1 LRNEKEESIM
11 PNLLEA
17 RNIGKS
23 FYMSGKE
30 LLVLKNVSF
39 TVNKKEFIC
48 IQGAS
53 GSGKSTLLHIL
64 GSLDKPTHGEVLFE
78 GIPLFKK
85 SDERLAQFRNEKLG
99 FVFQFHH
106 LLPEFTALE
115 NVLMPAFIGGKSE
128 GDLEKRAHELLD
140 YVGLSA
146 RKNHKPGEL
155 SGGES
160 QRVAL
165 ARALIL
171 KPALILADEPTGNL
185 DSENAKKIFELLKD
199 LHHKMETTIIYVT
212 HDADWVSYADKT
224 WHLKNGDLS

>member
-1 LRNEKEESIM
+1 MN
-11 PNLLEA
+11 NLLEA
-17 RNIGKS
+17 KNISKS
-23 FYMSGKE
+23 FSMNGKE
-30 LLVLKNVSF
+30 LSVLKNISFAVS
-39 TVNKKEFIC
+39 KKEFIC

-64 GSLDKPTHGEVLFE
+64 GSLDKPTRGDVLFE

-115 NVLMPAFIGGKSE
+115 NVLMPALIGGRKN
-128 GDLEKRAHELLD
+128 LEFETRAHELLD
-140 YVGLSA
+140 YVGLGP
-146 RKNHKPGEL
+146 RKNHKPSEL

-185 DSENAKKIFELLKD
+185 DSENARKIFELLKD
-199 LHHKMETTIIYVT
+199 LHHKMEATIIYVT
-212 HDADWVSYADKT
+212 HDADLTTYADKI
-224 WHLKNGDLS
+224 WHLKNGALEQAE